1 MSCPRWTWASKI
13 SAPSGRSRRSSS
25 SYPPIRA
32 MARSS
37 TPSTPG
43 ESRGTIR
50 AAVADVLIFAD
61 SLRSPE
67 MRHEVPLA
75 VPDPFLYAEREG
87 ERHVVASSFELGRIN
102 EVAPHLEALP
112 LEEFGVDELYAQGL
126 SRDEIELEVILRA
139 ARRFG
144 IEQAVVPGTFP
155 LEVADHLRANGI
167 EVAADRELFIGR
179 RRVKNEAE
187 LAGIR
192 RAQRAAEA
200 GMDAAREILRAA
212 ERRNGSL
219 VVDGEALTCERLKLA
234 VEQAFSEHGVFADE
248 FIVSHGAQTA
258 IGHDMG
264 SGPIAPGEPVCL
276 DLFPRDRESGCY
288 ADMTRVYVVGEPP
301 EELREYHRLCREALD
316 RSVEAVRAGVEGRD
330 LYRLSCEFFEEHGYP
345 TLLSKPPGEVLKD
358 GFYHSLGHGVGLEVH
373 EQPNLGRGPGELVA
387 GDVIAVEPGLY
398 RNGFGGVR
406 LEDLVHV
413 TEDGAE
419 TLTEYPY
426 DLEP

>member
-1 MSCPRWTWASKI
+1 MPEI
-13 SAPSGRSRRSSS
+13 LV
-25 SYPPIRA
+25 Y
-32 MARSS
+32 
-37 TPSTPG
+37 
-43 ESRGTIR
+43 
-50 AAVADVLIFAD
+50 AD

-75 VPDPFLYAEREG
+75 VPDPFLYAERDG
-87 ERHVVASSFELGRIN
+87 KGSVVASSFELGRIN
-102 EVAPHLEALP
+102 EVAPHLEVLP
-112 LEEFGVDELYAQGL
+112 LEEFGLDELYAQGL

-144 IEQAVVPGTFP
+144 LERASVPATFP

-167 EVAADRELFIGR
+167 DVKADRGLFIGR

-200 GMDAAREILRAA
+200 GMDAARELLRAA
-212 ERRNGSL
+212 ERQNGGL
-219 VVDGEALTCERLKLA
+219 VVNGEPLTCERLKLA
-234 VEQAFSEHGVFADE
+234 VEQVFTEHGVFADE

-264 SGPIAPGEPVCL
+264 SGPIAPDEPICL

-288 ADMTRVYVVGEPP
+288 ADMTRTFVVGEPSD
-301 EELREYHRLCREALD
+301 ELREYHKLCREALD
-316 RSVEAVRAGVEGRD
+316 RAVAAVKPGIPGKD
-330 LYRLSCEFFEEHGYP
+330 LNRLACDVFEEHGFP
-345 TLLSKPPGEVLKD
+345 TLLSKQPGEVLKD

-373 EQPNLGRGPGELVA
+373 EEPALGRGPGELLA

-398 RNGFGGVR
+398 RNGYGGCR
-406 LEDLVHV
+406 LEDLVRV

-419 TLTEYPY
+419 TLTDYPY
-426 DLEP
+426 ELEP